1 LGLVKGRVGV
11 EGLMDW
17 ALVACVLTVFHASL
31 TLWLAARAATL
42 LLDGLEDLDARLA
55 EAIRSVLEGA
65 GQGFEPVNPVQAAI
79 AQFITERM
87 AQQPIDARITETRS
101 RSKDGKFDGKLT

>member
-1 LGLVKGRVGV
+1 
-11 EGLMDW
+11 MDW
-17 ALVACVLTVFHASL
+17 ALVACVLTVVHASL

-87 AQQPIDARITETRS
+87 AQQPIEARIVETRS
-101 RSKDGKFDGKLT
+101 RSKDGKFE